1 MAAMEISQFAMKPLL
16 TFLEAQI
23 PHVTENQKETIKKC
37 GNLVVCYVPQD
48 VQNLKHR
55 TLSWQDIKDIVEAN
69 KLKNG
74 LHINE
79 DDKIMQLLRKDEWHR
94 LYKIIGSSLI
104 LFLFQKAVLCEVDLQ
119 NVLQPLDQ
127 NRMLSL
133 FRKTR
138 YIKREQS
145 KTKDNFSNVL
155 ASKCV
160 LHEEEHDKTSESD
173 KPQKKTRRGKK
184 KKRTIDT
191 VNRTGHKRGYRE
203 TLTFNTQRMLFSRTT
218 NEKWPSSH
226 VLATTPATAEGTNKL
241 LTAILS
247 TDVGKKVPVETHKL
261 ADLKLLLLQFLKNHR
276 KHSSYSYLLNH
287 HINVSFDNTKPVK
300 KSFKKQ
306 SQSHRSDDTII
317 LSSSSDEIEVV
328 DLTEDSPP
336 FQTGMKRKIM
346 NFEGNQDRKRCK
358 FDKKCDNSKLH
369 CVQGEHS
376 TAINIESENSTGQAE
391 YPTVID
397 IESENST
404 RPVCIESKDSETV
417 NNQSLHETSYNMPEN
432 VSVQAGCSK
441 DMRVQLHC
449 KKSAKNQPETSNL
462 LKTDR
467 QKKSKNNSV
476 DHVVVAHF
484 VKKIVRM
491 VFPLELFGCKRNAR
505 VIAKWCC
512 RLVGSGRNQFFRLG
526 SLMQGIKTNTIKWL
540 RPVSSHEVK
549 ENILAKVLLWI
560 INEFVMVLVRTY
572 FYVTDISR
580 ERKKI
585 VFYHKRV
592 YHRSHEKALSDMV
605 RDGKIKKISETSAE
619 ILMKS
624 RNFPGVGV
632 LRFLP
637 KKDSARPIIMFKY
650 RPEFEQLFTYA
661 RTYLLQMERLHHHT
675 IRPTVTKELHTT
687 WCNFWEKWNRNGRK
701 PLFFIRTD
709 ISDAYGSIL
718 IKKLNAILKEV
729 IPKDGNLTLKEF
741 LCVTILEGNLN
752 ITHRTGFA
760 NVPVV
765 IPDNSAFID
774 NRHHQ
779 KIPGN
784 RLLTFL
790 SNLLK
795 LQMVKSGKRTY
806 ILKTG
811 IPQGG
816 RLSCVLCNLYY
827 SHMDKTH
834 LSEFISDE
842 NLLLRAVD
850 DYLFITPDL
859 TTANRFFERM
869 KAGFPDY
876 GCKINIKK
884 TQSNLPNQESMRTN
898 VEFCGNVLD
907 STLQIQGDYTRYENQ
922 NIAHSLTLRVNK
934 SPGSFLHYRLGL
946 LSSLKLHAFYL
957 DELYNSR
964 RTVLTNVFHAALLQA
979 YRFHSIIK
987 NVFDQRN
994 LNQKFLA
1001 GEVSFS
1007 AEKIAKR
1014 VIRVSRYSCTGGTTL
1029 DFNSVLYIVYRA
1041 YKLRLSRRGSQYPG
1055 VLRAIKWVLKSLSY
1069 RIKKEVLQELEET
1082 TSKLPVMF
1090 KTVK

>member
-1 MAAMEISQFAMKPLL
+1 MTMELGGQTVNSDHYLVIGELRERLSVAKRVEQQVNIRRFSIPKLKDEETKQHYQVEISNRFAVLASSDEDEEELDVNSIWENIRDNIKIAAEQSIGYYETKKKKPWFDKDCCMVVERKKQAKFKFLRDPVEANRDNYFNKSREANRRLRNKKRDYLKEKLNDVETNNKNKNIRDLYKGIKEFKNGYQAKVNVIKDENGDLFADAHSILKRWKNYFGQLLNIHRPNRNDRNEIEIQTAEPFIPEPTLSEVEIAIENLKNYVSRSVFVRCVQDNRQGLELNGLHQLLVYVDDVNMLGENPQTREFYWEQADTVDWRAHFLIKIKHFREGGKEARLSNAKLALSRLGGVLQEGPRVKEEYWWHDAVMEIVMDDIVINTYADTNDERDMAAMEISQFAMKPLL

-184 KKRTIDT
+184 KK
-191 VNRTGHKRGYRE
+191 E
-203 TLTFNTQRMLFSRTT
+203 QLTQST
-218 NEKWPSSH
+218 WPSSH

-549 ENILAKVLLWI
+549 ENILAKVVITEDVQNVHLLLEYRPHI
-560 INEFVMVLVRTY
+560 DVSLTCEHDPKL
-572 FYVTDISR
+572 
-580 ERKKI
+580 
-585 VFYHKRV
+585 
-592 YHRSHEKALSDMV
+592 HEYCVCPQNMPQFD
-605 RDGKIKKISETSAE
+605 SEGIPNQVPETNKPM
-619 ILMKS
+619 ILNGPTS
-624 RNFPGVGV
+624 RNREGSDQVSVEAKQLGHLYLSIDQETFDPSTCEPYDKCAGA
-632 LRFLP
+632 P
-637 KKDSARPIIMFKY
+637 SCKK
-650 RPEFEQLFTYA
+650 
-661 RTYLLQMERLHHHT
+661 
-675 IRPTVTKELHTT
+675 
-687 WCNFWEKWNRNGRK
+687 
-701 PLFFIRTD
+701 
-709 ISDAYGSIL
+709 
-718 IKKLNAILKEV
+718 
-729 IPKDGNLTLKEF
+729 
-741 LCVTILEGNLN
+741 
-752 ITHRTGFA
+752 
-760 NVPVV
+760 
-765 IPDNSAFID
+765 
-774 NRHHQ
+774 
-779 KIPGN
+779 
-784 RLLTFL
+784 
-790 SNLLK
+790 
-795 LQMVKSGKRTY
+795 
-806 ILKTG
+806 
-811 IPQGG
+811 
-816 RLSCVLCNLYY
+816 
-827 SHMDKTH
+827 
-834 LSEFISDE
+834 
-842 NLLLRAVD
+842 
-850 DYLFITPDL
+850 
-859 TTANRFFERM
+859 
-869 KAGFPDY
+869 
-876 GCKINIKK
+876 
-884 TQSNLPNQESMRTN
+884 
-898 VEFCGNVLD
+898 
-907 STLQIQGDYTRYENQ
+907 
-922 NIAHSLTLRVNK
+922 
-934 SPGSFLHYRLGL
+934 
-946 LSSLKLHAFYL
+946 
-957 DELYNSR
+957 
-964 RTVLTNVFHAALLQA
+964 
-979 YRFHSIIK
+979 
-987 NVFDQRN
+987 
-994 LNQKFLA
+994 
-1001 GEVSFS
+1001 
-1007 AEKIAKR
+1007 
-1014 VIRVSRYSCTGGTTL
+1014 
-1029 DFNSVLYIVYRA
+1029 
-1041 YKLRLSRRGSQYPG
+1041 
-1055 VLRAIKWVLKSLSY
+1055 
-1069 RIKKEVLQELEET
+1069 
-1082 TSKLPVMF
+1082 
-1090 KTVK
+1090 